1 MINPYGGR
9 EQTEAKHLILRTYLK
24 ALAIKL
30 LEGGFSRLSYV
41 DAFSGPWESRTE
53 DFSDTSFKIA
63 LTVLSEVA
71 QFFTD
76 RGKPKQI
83 GCFFIEK
90 SKNSFR
96 QLQIEV
102 ERYHQPERGL
112 MVRAVNDE
120 FENQINEIR
129 SFTRNSFA
137 LIFIDPT
144 GWTGYPLDKLS
155 PLLRQG
161 EGEVLLNFM
170 LDFIN
175 RFASSRDQPTVDSFE
190 PILGKDW
197 RTKLDQSPLPKGEAA
212 EELFLANLKAAGR
225 YEYVLSTKIEKTL
238 ERRTHFSIVYATR
251 KYAGLKTFRDVEYK
265 ALKTHE
271 GHLSAARTNAKAIKT
286 GQQSF
291 FQETGTFDSVQESS
305 RQNASGFVSARIM
318 SAGTLR
324 FDSLAAEA
332 MEKFMVR
339 ETDVKDLCVT
349 LAKQRKI
356 EATWKL
362 RGSKFQ
368 KPDQNDLLIWI
379 GEDTPP
385 TPPSP

>member
-1 MINPYGGR
+1 MIKPYDGR
-9 EQTEAKHLILRTYLK
+9 EQTEAKHLILSTYLK

-30 LEGGFSRLSYV
+30 LEGGYSRLSYV
-41 DAFSGPWESRTE
+41 DAFSGPWEPRTE

-71 QFFTD
+71 QFFID
-76 RGKPKQI
+76 RGRPKEI
-83 GCFFIEK
+83 RCFFVEK
-90 SKNSFR
+90 NKSSFQ
-96 QLQIEV
+96 QLQAEV
-102 ERYHQPERGL
+102 LRYHQPERGL
-112 MVRAVNDE
+112 TVRAVNDS
-120 FENQINEIR
+120 FENQIPEISR
-129 SFTRNSFA
+129 FTRNSFA

-144 GWTGYPLDKLS
+144 GWTGYPLDKMS

-161 EGEVLLNFM
+161 DSEVLLNFM

-175 RFASSRDQPTVDSFE
+175 RFASSKDQTTVDSFE

-197 RTKLDQSPLPKGEAA
+197 SAKLNLSPLPKGEAA

-225 YEYVLSTKIEKTL
+225 YQYVLSTKIEKTL

-251 KYAGLKTFRDVEYK
+251 KYMGLKTFREVEYK
-265 ALKTHE
+265 ALRAHE
-271 GHLSAARTNAKAIKT
+271 GHLSAARTDAKATKT

-291 FQETGTFDSVQESS
+291 FPETGALDSLQESS
-305 RQNASGFVSARIM
+305 RQNAREFIAARVM
-318 SAGTLR
+318 SATDLR
-324 FDSLAAEA
+324 FQLLAAET

-339 ETDVKDLCVT
+339 ETDVKDLCVE
-349 LAKQRKI
+349 LAKRGEIQ
-356 EATWKL
+356 ATWKL

-368 KPDQNDLLIWI
+368 KPDQNDLMIWI
-379 GEDTPP
+379 GQNTSP

>member
-1 MINPYGGR
+1 MISPYGGR

-24 ALAIKL
+24 ALAMKL
-30 LEGGFSRLSYV
+30 LEGGYSRLSYV

-71 QFFTD
+71 LFFRA

-83 GCFFIEK
+83 GCFFVEK
-90 SKNSFR
+90 NKSSFQ
-96 QLQIEV
+96 QLQAEV
-102 ERYHQPERGL
+102 QRYHRPELGL
-112 MVRAVNDE
+112 TIRAVNDE
-120 FENQINEIR
+120 FENQIPEIR
-129 SFTRNSFA
+129 NFTRNSFA

-144 GWTGYPLDKLS
+144 GWTGYPLEKMS

-161 EGEVLLNFM
+161 VGEVLLNFM

-175 RFASSRDQPTVDSFE
+175 RFASSKDQPTVDSFE
-190 PILGKDW
+190 AILGKDW
-197 RTKLDQSPLPKGEAA
+197 SAKLNQSSLPKGEAA

-251 KYAGLKTFRDVEYK
+251 KYMGLKTFREVEYK
-265 ALKTHE
+265 ALRAHE
-271 GHLSAARTNAKAIKT
+271 SHLSAARTDAKAIKT

-291 FQETGTFDSVQESS
+291 FPETGTFDSFQESS
-305 RQNASGFVSARIM
+305 RQNARKFMAYRIM
-318 SAGTLR
+318 SENRLR
-324 FDSLAAEA
+324 FESLAAET

-339 ETDVKDLCVT
+339 ETDVKDLCVD
-349 LAKQRKI
+349 LAKRGKI

-379 GEDTPP
+379 GD
-385 TPPSP
+385 